1 MMLVKVGRLHST
13 AADVDAWRSPGV
25 VGVVV
30 SIGTEAQELTAA
42 QAIDAGQALLGAAA
56 LAESGYGCD
65 LDA

>member
-1 MMLVKVGRLHST
+1 MLVKVGRLHST
-13 AADVDAWRSPGV
+13 AADVDAWRGDV

-30 SIGTEAQELTAA
+30 SIGPEAQELTPA